1 MKSGR
6 KTGGVSASFL
16 KTSYSSHVA
25 NSLLLHQH
33 VTYAGRRGR
42 SGDSTSV
49 SPETTGDWPMD
60 RRNWAELKNP
70 DSDRHSTYLQQQHG
84 SCRSSDSSS

>member
-1 MKSGR
+1 MKPGR
-6 KTGGVSASFL
+6 KTGGVSASL
-16 KTSYSSHVA
+16 VKTSYSPHGD
-25 NSLLLHQH
+25 NSLLLRQH
-33 VTYAGRRGR
+33 VTFAGRRGR

-60 RRNWAELKNP
+60 RRNWAELKSP
-70 DSDRHSTYLQQQHG
+70 DPEHHSTYLQQQHG